1 MSEHILSPWHERT
14 VREIRPVE
22 RFSLGFFIPA
32 VERALRVLL
41 VAGFVGA
48 VALPVAWGY
57 EQRQQARSWQETA
70 CAYRLREVARVTS
83 LPLLAGS
90 ERPANACATLRQLG
104 FEIDHRR

>member
-1 MSEHILSPWHERT
+1 MRFFQHEVEVVLKSLFVIALLSL
-14 VREIRPVE
+14 VV
-22 RFSLGFFIPA
+22 LPA
-32 VERALRVLL
+32 
-41 VAGFVGA
+41 
-48 VALPVAWGY
+48 AWGY